1 MLLSLTGIFITE
13 CQPPITKNSKEVDR
27 MKTKTFILKLLRLIS
42 LIILLSTLLVLSII
56 DNKKALFIK
65 VECQQNIMR

>member
-1 MLLSLTGIFITE
+1 
-13 CQPPITKNSKEVDR
+13 

-65 VECQQNIMR
+65 VECQQKIMR